1 MVVDLRRGRG
11 STTGGGS
18 HDGVCTDRQ
27 NLHDEKHE
35 EGMSMRKRILGQPVR
50 RAGTS
55 WRARGAAAALATLI
69 GATASTAASASSAP
83 ISRRSDTSNAAKAS
97 TPTAKIT
104 VWFVTNPGPVNDSM
118 TALAKQFD
126 KTHPGDQVTV
136 DFVANTPFKQKILL
150 AMGANKPPALFFS
163 WGGGILDQYIK
174 AGDVVSLGNPP
185 WAGHFLP
192 SSLGAV
198 TYKGQLYGVPAGGTQ
213 PVFFYYNKPLFKKY
227 GLSFPKTWPELLST
241 VATFKK
247 HGLVSPIALG
257 DLSGWEGLMYLEY
270 LTDRIGGPS
279 VFDAVIANK
288 PHAWGNPAIVK
299 ALTDIQQL
307 VRAGAFQPGYDA
319 VDFGSETDALMY
331 TGRAAMT
338 LMGDWDISSL
348 LGEDPGFVKSGEL
361 GQAPFPSIPGGK
373 GNAADLSG
381 NTTTYLAI
389 ASHITAA
396 QKFVAEQFLE
406 DSFTTPQFAKTE
418 VATGQVP
425 VLKGSGA
432 LLGKTSLGRYLVPIY
447 DSVVKAPSFQYSWD
461 QALGSQ
467 RAQPMLTNLSKVFEL
482 TETPQQFVATLES
495 SSTGA

>member
-1 MVVDLRRGRG
+1 MRRESVGAAVLG
-11 STTGGGS
+11 AAAVGGA
-18 HDGVCTDRQ
+18 
-27 NLHDEKHE
+27 
-35 EGMSMRKRILGQPVR
+35 VR
-50 RAGTS
+50 RRRVSRG
-55 WRARGAAAALATLI
+55 ARSAAAAALAALI
-69 GATASTAASASSAP
+69 GVTAATAAGASVAP
-83 ISRRSDTSNAAKAS
+83 RAHRAAKGSA
-97 TPTAKIT
+97 PTAKIT
-104 VWFVTNPGPVNDSM
+104 VWFVSTPGPVNNSM
-118 TALAKQFD
+118 TALANQFD
-126 KTHPGDQVTV
+126 KAHPGDQVTV
-136 DFVANTPFKQKILL
+136 DFIANTPFKQKILL
-150 AMGANKPPALFFS
+150 AMGANKPPAIFFS

-174 AGDVVSLGNPP
+174 AGDVVSLGNPG

-213 PVFFYYNKPLFKKY
+213 PVFFYYSKPLFSKY
-227 GLSFPKTWPELLST
+227 KMSFPKTWPQLLST
-241 VATFKK
+241 VAAFKK
-247 HGLVSPIALG
+247 DGLSSPIALG
-257 DLSGWEGLMYLEY
+257 NLSGWEGLTYLEY

-307 VRAGAFQPGYDA
+307 VKAGAFQPGYDS

-348 LGEDPGFVKSGEL
+348 LGEDANFVKSGQL
-361 GQAPFPSIPGGK
+361 GQAPFPAVPGGK
-373 GNAADLSG
+373 GNPADLAG

-389 ASHITAA
+389 ASHISAA
-396 QKFVAEQFLE
+396 QKAVAEQFLE

-418 VATGQVP
+418 VAAGEVP

-432 LLGKTSLGRYLVPIY
+432 LLGKTSLAHYLVPIY
-447 DSVVKAPSFQYSWD
+447 DAVVKAPSFQYSWD

-482 TETPQQFVATLES
+482 TETPQQFVSALES

>member
-1 MVVDLRRGRG
+1 
-11 STTGGGS
+11 
-18 HDGVCTDRQ
+18 
-27 NLHDEKHE
+27 
-35 EGMSMRKRILGQPVR
+35 
-50 RAGTS
+50 
-55 WRARGAAAALATLI
+55 
-69 GATASTAASASSAP
+69 
-83 ISRRSDTSNAAKAS
+83 
-97 TPTAKIT
+97 
-104 VWFVTNPGPVNDSM
+104 
-118 TALAKQFD
+118 
-126 KTHPGDQVTV
+126 
-136 DFVANTPFKQKILL
+136 
-150 AMGANKPPALFFS
+150 
-163 WGGGILDQYIK
+163 
-174 AGDVVSLGNPP
+174 
-185 WAGHFLP
+185 
-192 SSLGAV
+192 
-198 TYKGQLYGVPAGGTQ
+198 
-213 PVFFYYNKPLFKKY
+213 
-227 GLSFPKTWPELLST
+227 
-241 VATFKK
+241 
-247 HGLVSPIALG
+247 
-257 DLSGWEGLMYLEY
+257 
-270 LTDRIGGPS
+270 
-279 VFDAVIANK
+279 K

-307 VRAGAFQPGYDA
+307 VKAGAFQPGYDA

-348 LGEDPGFVKSGEL
+348 LGEDPSFVKSGEL

-396 QKFVAEQFLE
+396 QKYVAEQFLE

-418 VATGQVP
+418 VTTGQVP

-432 LLGKTSLGRYLVPIY
+432 LLGKTSLSHYLVPIY

-482 TETPQQFVATLES
+482 TETPQQFVSTLES